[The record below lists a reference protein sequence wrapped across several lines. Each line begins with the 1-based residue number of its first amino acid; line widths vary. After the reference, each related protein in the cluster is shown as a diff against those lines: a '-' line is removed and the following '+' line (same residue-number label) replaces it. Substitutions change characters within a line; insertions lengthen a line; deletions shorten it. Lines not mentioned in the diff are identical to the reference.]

1 MAKTCLFFAL
11 VLAALISTSCI
22 LCSST
27 DQSALLAFKS
37 YITDDPIQ
45 ILAKNWTRGS
55 DMCSWIGVSCDAS
68 QEHVTALN
76 LSMMSFKG
84 TIAPHIGNLSFL
96 TSLDLKSNQISGSL
110 PIVLFN
116 MPALRVINL
125 SDNALSDNLP
135 VNMCS
140 NHSRL
145 KALYLSSNQLHG
157 EIPASLYSCRELQYL
172 SLENN
177 TFDGRLAKEIG
188 NLTNLKHLYLGTNV
202 IHGEIPLQIGNLRS
216 LEHLRMGSNF
226 LTGPVP
232 STLFNI
238 SSLETINLS
247 RNKLSGVLS
256 SDIQWNLPLLRDL
269 NLQTNLLTGQI
280 PSGLWGCKLLQ
291 MLSLAENSF
300 TGSIS
305 KQIGNLT
312 LLKGLN
318 LDTNNFTGT
327 YKIQWLS
334 VHILAGVL
342 PAEIGYLNLELLFV
356 PSNKLS
362 GEIPY
367 EVFNSSTLRIITLQF
382 NQFYGHLPRGI
393 GLWLPN
399 LEELYL
405 GNNRLSGSIPVSL
418 SNASKLTILE
428 MSTNQFSGYIPN
440 TLGSL
445 RSLRRLHLG
454 ENNLTRESSSTEL
467 RFFYSLTN
475 CRYLQVLELSM
486 NQFHGSLPAVVGNL
500 STSLQIFSAFNSR
513 IKGEIPIGIGNLS
526 SLNMLTLDSN
536 ELTGI
541 IPSTIGRLKYME
553 RIYLE
558 HNKLNG
564 SVPYEICLLEK
575 LGDLYL
581 SDNQLSG
588 LIPAC
593 LGELPSLTRL
603 YLDSNKLTSNVPSTL
618 WKCVDLIGL
627 NLSTNYLSGYLPSE
641 VGNLRAI
648 TEMDFSWNQFSG
660 NIPATIGGAQS
671 LNYLVLSHNKLEG
684 PIPPS
689 LGNLKGLE
697 ILDMS
702 NNNLSGK
709 IPKSLES
716 LRYLRYF
723 NISFNELE
731 GEIPTGGPFQNFTG
745 QSYLQNDGICGE
757 PRLKVRMCPAS
768 ATQKESGSRNIAFL
782 KYTLPLIVAATLLVA
797 VAFLL
802 KRRRNQKI
810 ILTQED
816 SLPHSLRRFTYHE
829 LLQATNGFG
838 ESNLLGVG
846 SVGSVYKGELLDGTV
861 VAVKV
866 FNMQF
871 EGASKSFDAECE
883 VLRNVRH
890 RNLTRL
896 ISSCTHLDFK
906 ALILEWMPNGSLE
919 IWLHSEKYC
928 LNFLQRLNLMIDV
941 ASALDYLHCR
951 CSTPI
956 IHCDLKPSNVLID
969 NYMIAHV
976 CDFGIAKLLG
986 EQEFLAQ
993 TKTLGTIGY
1002 MAPEYGM
1009 EGIVTARGDVYS
1021 YGILLLETFTRKR
1034 PTEEMFSGEMSLKDW
1049 VKESLSSSEVL
1060 DTKLRE
1066 RNDKYLPIKN
1076 LCALSIFNLA
1086 MDCLRNSP
1094 VQRIDMEDVLNKL
1107 YKIKTL
1113 FLEQCHL
1120 IDSEVNDYEV

>member
-1 MAKTCLFFAL
+1 MATTCLFFAL
-11 VLAALISTSCI
+11 VLATLISTSCI
-22 LCSST
+22 FCLSP
-27 DQSALLAFKS
+27 DQSALLALKS
-37 YITDDPIQ
+37 YITDDPRQ

-76 LSMMSFKG
+76 LSTMSFKG
-84 TIAPHIGNLSFL
+84 TIAPHLGNLSFL
-96 TSLDLKSNQISGSL
+96 TSLDLKFNQISGSL
-110 PIVLFN
+110 PDVLFN

-157 EIPASLYSCRELQYL
+157 EIPASLYSCRELRYL
-172 SLENN
+172 ALENN
-177 TFDGRLAKEIG
+177 TFDGRLAKDIG
-188 NLTNLKHLYLGTNV
+188 NLTNLKHLYLDTNI
-202 IHGEIPLQIGNLRS
+202 IH
-216 LEHLRMGSNF
+216 
-226 LTGPVP
+226 GPVP

-238 SSLETINLS
+238 SSLETIDLS
-247 RNKLSGVLS
+247 INKLSGVLS
-256 SDIQWNLPLLRDL
+256 SDIQWNVPLLRYL

-280 PSGLWGCKLLQ
+280 PAGLWGCKLLRV
-291 MLSLAENSF
+291 LSLRENNF

-312 LLKGLN
+312 LLKILDLN
-318 LDTNNFTGT
+318 TNNFT
-327 YKIQWLS
+327 
-334 VHILAGVL
+334 GVL
-342 PAEIGYLNLELLFV
+342 PAEIGHLDLEQLFV
-356 PSNKLS
+356 PANKLT
-362 GEIPY
+362 GEIPF
-367 EVFNSSTLRIITLQF
+367 EVFNISTLRMF
-382 NQFYGHLPRGI
+382 AFDSNQFYGHLPASFGH
-393 GLWLPN
+393 WLPN
-399 LEELYL
+399 LEKFSL
-405 GNNRLSGSIPVSL
+405 NDNRLSGSIPVSL
-418 SNASKLTILE
+418 SNASKLTIVS
-428 MSTNQFSGYIPN
+428 MINNQFSGYIPN

-445 RSLRRLHLG
+445 RSLRRLYLG

-475 CRYLQVLELSM
+475 CRYLDTIEISL
-486 NQFHGSLPAVVGNL
+486 NQFHGALPAVVGNL
-500 STSLQIFSAFNSR
+500 STSLQIISAFNSR

-526 SLNMLTLDSN
+526 SLNVLTLDSN

-564 SVPYEICLLEK
+564 SVPNEFCLLEK

-581 SDNQLSG
+581 SDNQLWGS
-588 LIPAC
+588 IPAC

-618 WKCVDLIGL
+618 WKRVDLIGL
-627 NLSTNYLSGYLPSE
+627 NLSTNYLSGYLPLE
-641 VGNLRAI
+641 VGKLRAI

-689 LGNLKGLE
+689 LGSLKGLE

-716 LRYLRYF
+716 LRYVRYF
-723 NISFNELE
+723 NISFNKLE

-745 QSYLQNDGICGE
+745 QSYVQNDGLCGA
-757 PRLKVRMCPAS
+757 PRLKVRLCPAS
-768 ATQKESGSRNIAFL
+768 ATPESGSGNIAFL
-782 KYTLPLIVAATLLVA
+782 KYTLPLIVAAVLLVA
-797 VAFLL
+797 VAFLIR
-802 KRRRNQKI
+802 RRRNQNI

-816 SLPHSLRRFTYHE
+816 SLPHAWRRFSYHE
-829 LLQATNGFG
+829 LLQATNGFS

-846 SVGSVYKGELLDGTV
+846 SLGSVYKGELLDGTV

-871 EGASKSFDAECE
+871 EGALKSFDAECE

-890 RNLTRL
+890 RNLTKL
-896 ISSCTHLDFK
+896 ISSCTNLDFK

-919 IWLHSEKYC
+919 TWLHSEEYC
-928 LNFLQRLNLMIDV
+928 LNFLQRLNIMIDV

-1034 PTEEMFSGEMSLKDW
+1034 PTAEMFSGEMSLKDW

-1066 RNDKYLPIKN
+1066 RNDKHLPIKKQ
-1076 LCALSIFNLA
+1076 CALSIFNLA

-1094 VQRIDMEDVLNKL
+1094 VQRIDIEDVLNRL
-1107 YKIKTL
+1107 YQIKTL
-1113 FLEQCHL
+1113 FLEQCHM
-1120 IDSEVNDYEV
+1120 IDSEVNDYEA